1 MGQQMLT
8 SAASFMFKE
17 CKEVPEYFNVTDE
30 DLKSHFPDGAS
41 IESEIA
47 VSCFRNLVFFFA
59 QFLVP
64 GPRPGFSIMGDIT
77 PWAFCRRS
85 GGEN

>member
-47 VSCFRNLVFFFA
+47 VSCFRNLKVISP
-59 QFLVP
+59 P
-64 GPRPGFSIMGDIT
+64 GPFVEGQGAKTNSNPPRGRI
-77 PWAFCRRS
+77 RR
-85 GGEN
+85 